1 MNQIHSSSLLCQ
13 LAQMWRSQLVCD
25 AYIRTGT
32 VTTKAHRVVLLAA
45 CPMLQ
50 SMEKASIGS
59 HLEVR
64 LTADIKQE
72 AVNMF
77 LQYLY
82 EGFMLLTEENC
93 KDVEKV
99 ARLLQVD
106 SVIKCCADFYKCLES
121 KTGNNMYSN
130 SKYKYSSYDMLE
142 FRHVR
147 ATDLQKTVQDRL
159 MKRAS
164 EMGRPLS
171 PSSKKQRLYRASTPP
186 SESSQSSF
194 SQRADDTFSM
204 SHSYGSGQ
212 QEPWDRVPRPG
223 ANAASMSRGQGQ
235 RFQQPSVIDIVE
247 DSIELIHVDPGDGSS
262 HQPPSQKGVTVSVA
276 SQLDSG
282 PPNISIVSVTGNT
295 GPPHGP
301 SPSQGHSQRPTSGPS
316 YSSPHVP
323 SSSSY
328 TPRHSSVSSS
338 PSQSKASDRAIISLT
353 DPQISQITREVTHQ
367 LQQQEHS
374 ASSARPPQL
383 QLAPGLTSPHDTL
396 SQQRPPHFP
405 FTERLQQT
413 ASKPFAAGS
422 ARQVGPPQMPNLH
435 SGSSSTGSPS
445 TLRPDRSPS
454 LSGRSDSMD
463 RPPSVEASKD
473 SSKQKGEDS
482 STASSADLMADITII
497 KVESGDETI
506 SKEHKDS
513 GQPGQSSDGVIHST
527 DAGLLSGDTT
537 GGLDMHVDAPDD
549 GGTMTMQIQRNDEG
563 MGQEGDSDI
572 EELEATGEWPHDSN
586 DDSSLSNDPNN
597 PLGGFRVN
605 ALSMGPIVYG
615 ESYYPNE
622 VISKQKGEDSSTAS
636 SADLMADITIIKVE
650 SGDETISKEHKDSG
664 QPGQSSDGV
673 IHSTDAGLLS
683 GDTTG
688 GLDMHVDAPDDGGTM
703 TMQIQRNDEGM
714 GQEGDSDIEEL
725 EATGEWPHD
734 SNDDSS
740 LSNDPNNPLG
750 GFRGRDHFLYFTSPM
765 KDFGFLKHLV
775 FTLSCEFKF
784 VNENRRKKKD
794 DFQILFLSKTYWSM

>member
-1 MNQIHSSSLLCQ
+1 MNYQKVYMNQIHSSSLLGQ

-223 ANAASMSRGQGQ
+223 ANAASMSRGQSQ

-262 HQPPSQKGVTVSVA
+262 HQPPSQKGVAVSVA

-301 SPSQGHSQRPTSGPS
+301 SPSQGHSQRQTSGPS

-374 ASSARPPQL
+374 ASSSRPPAL
-383 QLAPGLTSPHDTL
+383 QLAPGLTSPHESL

-413 ASKPFAAGS
+413 ASKPSFAAGS
-422 ARQVGPPQMPNLH
+422 ARQVGAPQMPNLH

-473 SSKQKGEDS
+473 SSKQKNEDS

-497 KVESGDETI
+497 KVETGDETM

-513 GQPGQSSDGVIHST
+513 GQPGHSSDGVIHST
-527 DAGLLSGDTT
+527 DHSGLLSGDTT

-549 GGTMTMQIQRNDEG
+549 GGTMTMQIQRNDDG

-572 EELEATGEWPHDSN
+572 EELEATGD
-586 DDSSLSNDPNN
+586 
-597 PLGGFRVN
+597 
-605 ALSMGPIVYG
+605 
-615 ESYYPNE
+615 
-622 VISKQKGEDSSTAS
+622 
-636 SADLMADITIIKVE
+636 
-650 SGDETISKEHKDSG
+650 
-664 QPGQSSDGV
+664 
-673 IHSTDAGLLS
+673 
-683 GDTTG
+683 
-688 GLDMHVDAPDDGGTM
+688 
-703 TMQIQRNDEGM
+703 
-714 GQEGDSDIEEL
+714 
-725 EATGEWPHD
+725 WPHD

-750 GFRGRDHFLYFTSPM
+750 GFRGWGQDKSLGPVAVWNVSDGVWNREKETDMAQS
-765 KDFGFLKHLV
+765 
-775 FTLSCEFKF
+775 KF
-784 VNENRRKKKD
+784 HVQLMETPQPGSHNLIPLNTASNKPCVLCKKNN
-794 DFQILFLSKTYWSM
+794 IRTATGLPTKTYYKCDTCNVCLCRPQVRDCFVRFHNMMMEQDSLPN

>member
-1 MNQIHSSSLLCQ
+1 MNYQKVYMNQIHSSSLLCQ

-223 ANAASMSRGQGQ
+223 ANAASMSRGQSQ

-301 SPSQGHSQRPTSGPS
+301 SPNQGHSQRQTSGPS

-482 STASSADLMADITII
+482 STASSSDLMADITII
-497 KVESGDETI
+497 KVESGDETT

-527 DAGLLSGDTT
+527 DSGLLSGDTT

-549 GGTMTMQIQRNDEG
+549 GGTMTMQIQRND
-563 MGQEGDSDI
+563 D
-572 EELEATGEWPHDSN
+572 
-586 DDSSLSNDPNN
+586 
-597 PLGGFRVN
+597 
-605 ALSMGPIVYG
+605 
-615 ESYYPNE
+615 
-622 VISKQKGEDSSTAS
+622 
-636 SADLMADITIIKVE
+636 
-650 SGDETISKEHKDSG
+650 
-664 QPGQSSDGV
+664 
-673 IHSTDAGLLS
+673 
-683 GDTTG
+683 
-688 GLDMHVDAPDDGGTM
+688 
-703 TMQIQRNDEGM
+703 GM

-750 GFRGRDHFLYFTSPM
+750 GFRGTHIKISPRTEDLGQMQVSYYTDYYKDMYRGMVLTNKSFEVPGHPCVSNEGHKQKKCMYCRFYNNKTRSGLPIFTRHKCGTCEVPLCKLETSERM
-765 KDFGFLKHLV
+765 CFKAYHD
-775 FTLSCEFKF
+775 TLIKTQGGKLDDEG
-784 VNENRRKKKD
+784 NE
-794 DFQILFLSKTYWSM
+794 

>member
-1 MNQIHSSSLLCQ
+1 MNYQKVYMNQIHSSSLLGQ

-223 ANAASMSRGQGQ
+223 ANAASMSRGQSQ

-262 HQPPSQKGVTVSVA
+262 HQPPSQKGVAVSVA

-301 SPSQGHSQRPTSGPS
+301 SPSQGHSQRQTSGPS

-374 ASSARPPQL
+374 ASSSRPPAL
-383 QLAPGLTSPHDTL
+383 QLAPGLTSPHESL

-413 ASKPFAAGS
+413 ASKPSFAAGS
-422 ARQVGPPQMPNLH
+422 ARQVGAPQMPNLH

-473 SSKQKGEDS
+473 SSKQKNEDS

-497 KVESGDETI
+497 KVETGDETM

-513 GQPGQSSDGVIHST
+513 GQPGHSSDGVIHST
-527 DAGLLSGDTT
+527 DHSGLLSGDTT

-549 GGTMTMQIQRNDEG
+549 GGTMTMQIQRNDDG

-572 EELEATGEWPHDSN
+572 EELEATGD
-586 DDSSLSNDPNN
+586 
-597 PLGGFRVN
+597 
-605 ALSMGPIVYG
+605 
-615 ESYYPNE
+615 
-622 VISKQKGEDSSTAS
+622 
-636 SADLMADITIIKVE
+636 
-650 SGDETISKEHKDSG
+650 
-664 QPGQSSDGV
+664 
-673 IHSTDAGLLS
+673 
-683 GDTTG
+683 
-688 GLDMHVDAPDDGGTM
+688 
-703 TMQIQRNDEGM
+703 
-714 GQEGDSDIEEL
+714 
-725 EATGEWPHD
+725 WPHD

-750 GFRGRDHFLYFTSPM
+750 GFRGILSLEEIQYSPKHDEHNEQSKSKQAGHSQAPDCDLNVVMTEISALHETGSKQIPSPLKVPKMERSLIQDDDVPRSILSPQHRLVHNQGGRALTCLYCKLTGCKTDKGYSVRSYYRCECCDAALCSSGSRNCYNLFHE
-765 KDFGFLKHLV
+765 FLKRTRNPNLQWTK
-775 FTLSCEFKF
+775 FT
-784 VNENRRKKKD
+784 
-794 DFQILFLSKTYWSM
+794 Y

>member
-1 MNQIHSSSLLCQ
+1 MNYQKVYMNQIHSSSLLCQ

-223 ANAASMSRGQGQ
+223 ANAASMSRGQSQ

-262 HQPPSQKGVTVSVA
+262 HQPPSQKGVAVSVA

-301 SPSQGHSQRPTSGPS
+301 SPSQGHSQRQTSGPS
-316 YSSPHVP
+316 YSSPHIP

-367 LQQQEHS
+367 IQQQEHS
-374 ASSARPPQL
+374 ASSSRPPAL
-383 QLAPGLTSPHDTL
+383 QLAPGLTSPHESL

-413 ASKPFAAGS
+413 ASKPSFAAGS
-422 ARQVGPPQMPNLH
+422 ARQVGAPQMPNLH

-473 SSKQKGEDS
+473 SSKQKNEDS

-497 KVESGDETI
+497 KVETGDETM

-513 GQPGQSSDGVIHST
+513 GQPGHSSDGVIHST
-527 DAGLLSGDTT
+527 DHSGLLSGDTT

-549 GGTMTMQIQRNDEG
+549 GGTMTMQIQRNDDG

-572 EELEATGEWPHDSN
+572 EELEATGD
-586 DDSSLSNDPNN
+586 
-597 PLGGFRVN
+597 
-605 ALSMGPIVYG
+605 
-615 ESYYPNE
+615 
-622 VISKQKGEDSSTAS
+622 
-636 SADLMADITIIKVE
+636 
-650 SGDETISKEHKDSG
+650 
-664 QPGQSSDGV
+664 
-673 IHSTDAGLLS
+673 
-683 GDTTG
+683 
-688 GLDMHVDAPDDGGTM
+688 
-703 TMQIQRNDEGM
+703 
-714 GQEGDSDIEEL
+714 
-725 EATGEWPHD
+725 WPHD

-750 GFRGRDHFLYFTSPM
+750 GFRGILSLEEIQYSPKHDEHNEQSKSKQAGHSQAPDCDLNVVMTEISALHETGSKQIPSPLKVPKMERSLIQDDDVPRSILSPQHRLVHNQGGRALTCLYCKLTGCKTDKGYSVRSYYRCESCDAALCSSGSRNCYNLFHE
-765 KDFGFLKHLV
+765 FLKRTRNPNLQWTK
-775 FTLSCEFKF
+775 FT
-784 VNENRRKKKD
+784 
-794 DFQILFLSKTYWSM
+794 Y

>member
-1 MNQIHSSSLLCQ
+1 MNYQKVYMNQIHSSSLLGQ

-223 ANAASMSRGQGQ
+223 ANAASMSRGQSQ

-262 HQPPSQKGVTVSVA
+262 HQPPSQKGVAVSVA

-301 SPSQGHSQRPTSGPS
+301 SPSQGHSQRQTSGPS

-374 ASSARPPQL
+374 ASSSRPPAL
-383 QLAPGLTSPHDTL
+383 QLAPGLTSPHESL

-413 ASKPFAAGS
+413 ASKPSFAAGS
-422 ARQVGPPQMPNLH
+422 ARQVGAPQMPNLH

-473 SSKQKGEDS
+473 SSKQKNEDS

-497 KVESGDETI
+497 KVETGDETM

-513 GQPGQSSDGVIHST
+513 GQPGHSSDGVIHST
-527 DAGLLSGDTT
+527 DHSGLLSGDTT

-549 GGTMTMQIQRNDEG
+549 GGTMTMQIQRNDDG

-572 EELEATGEWPHDSN
+572 EELEATGDWPHDSN

-597 PLGGFRVN
+597 PLGGFR
-605 ALSMGPIVYG
+605 
-615 ESYYPNE
+615 
-622 VISKQKGEDSSTAS
+622 AS
-636 SADLMADITIIKVE
+636 SSSWTKPPYQCRTCGYLTTE
-650 SGDETISKEHKDSG
+650 YDEMDNHQQTTH
-664 QPGQSSDGV
+664 
-673 IHSTDAGLLS
+673 GLDYIAFCIECGKGFKSLS
-683 GDTTG
+683 GFKIHKK
-688 GLDMHVDAPDDGGTM
+688 MHEEK
-703 TMQIQRNDEGM
+703 NDSYPTCCICGRRCASQSRLAVHMRSHSEIKPFACSHCDKSYKH
-714 GQEGDSDIEEL
+714 EKDL
-725 EATGEWPHD
+725 
-734 SNDDSS
+734 
-740 LSNDPNNPLG
+740 
-750 GFRGRDHFLYFTSPM
+750 RDHKCRAT
-765 KDFGFLKHLV
+765 
-775 FTLSCEFKF
+775 
-784 VNENRRKKKD
+784 N
-794 DFQILFLSKTYWSM
+794 

>member
-1 MNQIHSSSLLCQ
+1 MNYQKVYMNQIHSSSLLCQ

-223 ANAASMSRGQGQ
+223 ANAASMSRGQSQ

-301 SPSQGHSQRPTSGPS
+301 SPNQGHSQRQTSGPS

-482 STASSADLMADITII
+482 STASSSDLMADITII
-497 KVESGDETI
+497 KVESGDETT

-527 DAGLLSGDTT
+527 DSGLLSGDTT

-549 GGTMTMQIQRNDEG
+549 GGTMTMQIQRND
-563 MGQEGDSDI
+563 D
-572 EELEATGEWPHDSN
+572 
-586 DDSSLSNDPNN
+586 
-597 PLGGFRVN
+597 
-605 ALSMGPIVYG
+605 
-615 ESYYPNE
+615 
-622 VISKQKGEDSSTAS
+622 
-636 SADLMADITIIKVE
+636 
-650 SGDETISKEHKDSG
+650 
-664 QPGQSSDGV
+664 
-673 IHSTDAGLLS
+673 
-683 GDTTG
+683 
-688 GLDMHVDAPDDGGTM
+688 
-703 TMQIQRNDEGM
+703 GM

-750 GFRGRDHFLYFTSPM
+750 GFRGGSY
-765 KDFGFLKHLV
+765 
-775 FTLSCEFKF
+775 E
-784 VNENRRKKKD
+784 
-794 DFQILFLSKTYWSM
+794 LFLPGNLERSHFNICSPVPIGDLSKHPMIPIIGMKRMQKDCKYCQVHKIKSKSGLRFKTNFKCATCDIALCSAQHTERHCFVLFHNEFVFGKHNI

>member
-1 MNQIHSSSLLCQ
+1 MNYQKVYMNQIHSSSLLCQ

-223 ANAASMSRGQGQ
+223 ANAASMSRGQSQ

-262 HQPPSQKGVTVSVA
+262 HQPPSQKGVAVSVA
-276 SQLDSG
+276 SQMDSG
-282 PPNISIVSVTGNT
+282 PPNISIVNVTGNT

-301 SPSQGHSQRPTSGPS
+301 SPSQGHSQRQTSGPS

-374 ASSARPPQL
+374 ASSSRPPAL
-383 QLAPGLTSPHDTL
+383 QLAPGLTSPHESL

-413 ASKPFAAGS
+413 ASKPSFAAGS

-473 SSKQKGEDS
+473 SSKQKNEDS
-482 STASSADLMADITII
+482 STASSTDLMADITII
-497 KVESGDETI
+497 KVETGDETM

-513 GQPGQSSDGVIHST
+513 GQPGHSSDGVIHST
-527 DAGLLSGDTT
+527 DHSGLLSGDTT

-549 GGTMTMQIQRNDEG
+549 GGTMTMQIQRNDDG

-572 EELEATGEWPHDSN
+572 EELEATGD
-586 DDSSLSNDPNN
+586 
-597 PLGGFRVN
+597 
-605 ALSMGPIVYG
+605 
-615 ESYYPNE
+615 
-622 VISKQKGEDSSTAS
+622 
-636 SADLMADITIIKVE
+636 
-650 SGDETISKEHKDSG
+650 
-664 QPGQSSDGV
+664 
-673 IHSTDAGLLS
+673 
-683 GDTTG
+683 
-688 GLDMHVDAPDDGGTM
+688 
-703 TMQIQRNDEGM
+703 
-714 GQEGDSDIEEL
+714 
-725 EATGEWPHD
+725 WPHD

-750 GFRGRDHFLYFTSPM
+750 GFRGWGQDKSLGPVAVWNVSDGVWNREKEMDTAQS
-765 KDFGFLKHLV
+765 
-775 FTLSCEFKF
+775 KF
-784 VNENRRKKKD
+784 HVQLMETPQPGSHNLIPLNTASNKPCALCKKNN
-794 DFQILFLSKTYWSM
+794 IRTATGLPTKTYYKCDTCNVCLCRPQVRDCFVRFHNMMMEQDSLPN